1 MRTIIDVVN
10 NSKNDI
16 TKEEL
21 MKYFSL
27 DKISS
32 EEIKPLKVLYYF
44 NISGFF
50 IPLKPSICDNALS
63 SIEGWI
69 ELALKEKKI
78 EYHEND
84 LEKSRTG
91 DIDVDDFHIITDAKE
106 SNRFIRIPDY
116 YIYTSIHLNVKK
128 KNFSKINL
136 TGEDIYMLD
145 DSKNINEITICDSHE
160 DGA

>member
-10 NSKNDI
+10 NAKKDV
-16 TKEEL
+16 TKEEIL
-21 MKYFSL
+21 KYLSL
-27 DKISS
+27 DIISD
-32 EEIKPLKVLYYF
+32 EEIKPLKVLYFF
-44 NISGFF
+44 NVSGFY
-50 IPLKPSICDNALS
+50 IPLKPSICENSLS
-63 SIEGWI
+63 SPEGWI
-69 ELALKEKKI
+69 ELARKEKKI
-78 EYHEND
+78 EYHESD
-84 LEKSRTG
+84 LEESKIG
-91 DIDVDDFHIITDAKE
+91 DIAIDDFHIIIEKEKTDC
-106 SNRFIRIPDY
+106 FIRIPDY